1 LIYKFDNSLV
11 IKDNNSKFGTL
22 IHLQNQINVLETIVF
37 PVQIGRTFCKFSVK
51 KPFCLFGCYSI
62 KQKELNT
69 DYQKMNKDGLNLESN
84 NIKVQDDNMIFED
97 EINQS
102 QNNEKLKT
110 GIDINIAKSNE
121 IKENNIISYENIAYN
136 QKYLDDL
143 DIAEEFDKPQKE
155 MILYNYRFFE
165 KKLSQLNPL
174 PKTDDIIKFD
184 KIVKL
189 VK

>member
-1 LIYKFDNSLV
+1 
-11 IKDNNSKFGTL
+11 
-22 IHLQNQINVLETIVF
+22 
-37 PVQIGRTFCKFSVK
+37 
-51 KPFCLFGCYSI
+51 
-62 KQKELNT
+62 
-69 DYQKMNKDGLNLESN
+69 MNKDGLNLESN